1 MLPIP
6 HWTFTCLSK
15 TTIKALKQ
23 GVKCIATI
31 DFGLTS
37 VFFINSE
44 HLSHATLVLVF
55 ILWRGKCWL
64 KVHRELFFQNNTV
77 MVTYTHNH
85 APEILLWQ
93 CSCHRNKKNSF
104 KLQKSFFNYDANLT
118 SVIAME
124 LKFLFSLRCW
134 FLCMMSLALTSAILK
149 TSVKFWGTSFKFWLC
164 PWFGKRYVCLLK
176 RFLFLSIQRLYFI

>member
-1 MLPIP
+1 
-6 HWTFTCLSK
+6 
-15 TTIKALKQ
+15 
-23 GVKCIATI
+23 
-31 DFGLTS
+31 
-37 VFFINSE
+37 
-44 HLSHATLVLVF
+44 
-55 ILWRGKCWL
+55 
-64 KVHRELFFQNNTV
+64 

-124 LKFLFSLRCW
+124 LKFFFSLRCW

-164 PWFGKRYVCLLK
+164 PWFGKRYVSPEKIFVFKYSETIFHLVFMWNIYIHKK
-176 RFLFLSIQRLYFI
+176 RAPRTYLGAFFGHPYHSNGTKIHLDAAL